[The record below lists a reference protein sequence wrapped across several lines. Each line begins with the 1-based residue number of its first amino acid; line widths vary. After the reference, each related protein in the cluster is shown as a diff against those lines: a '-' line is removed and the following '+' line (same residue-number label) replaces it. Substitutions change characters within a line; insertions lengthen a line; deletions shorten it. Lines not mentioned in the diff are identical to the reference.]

1 VHEYRHWVQAQLQRV
16 VEKKITYTEKDV
28 EERND
33 NYLKNKYELECAE
46 WEKIVERFNEF
57 I

>member
-1 VHEYRHWVQAQLQRV
+1 VA
-16 VEKKITYTEKDV
+16 EKKITYTEKDV

-33 NYLKNKYELECAE
+33 NYLKNKYELECVE
-46 WEKIVERFNEF
+46 WEKIAERFNEF